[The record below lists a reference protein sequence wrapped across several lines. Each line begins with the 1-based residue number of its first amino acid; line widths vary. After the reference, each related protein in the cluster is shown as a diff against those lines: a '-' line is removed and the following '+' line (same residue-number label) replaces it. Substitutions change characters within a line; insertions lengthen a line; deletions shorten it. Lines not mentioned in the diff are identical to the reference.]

1 VVLLANVRI
10 FTTKYSVSKYVFNFY
25 MIYDRLRVAG
35 VDHVLTLDLHSDII
49 PGFFQ
54 VPVDNLL
61 AEPSIAKY
69 ITQRFGESMSNL
81 SIISKNAGG
90 AKR

>member
-1 VVLLANVRI
+1 
-10 FTTKYSVSKYVFNFY
+10 
-25 MIYDRLRVAG
+25 
-35 VDHVLTLDLHSDII
+35 LDLHSDII

-61 AEPSIAKY
+61 GEPCIAKY
-69 ITQRFGESMSNL
+69 INQRFAESMSKL